1 MANTLTGLIP
11 TIYAAFNQVSRELV
25 GFIPAVTIDASMARA
40 AKDETIRSYY
50 TNPVASSDVH
60 SISPGVTPPDYGDT
74 TIPYIDMTID
84 TLDSTWVRFQGEE
97 ELGLM
102 NQGPGQFQ
110 KIIQDRFAEG
120 IRVLMN
126 RMEAAVALAAAT
138 GSSRAVGTAGTTPF
152 QSDMKILSNLRKIL
166 ADNGCPLSNQGDVSC
181 VVDTTAGMYLR
192 QLSILLASYAAGT
205 DRTLRQGTLLPLL
218 GMDIKESAQVVAHTK
233 GAGTGYVLEADG
245 AAINDNTIPL
255 DGGTVNTT
263 GIAAGDVIR
272 FGTGGGSGTGTD
284 YDTNYVVNTALVATS
299 GNVVIGRPG
308 LRVARVNDDVVS
320 IGNSYKANVAFHR
333 SSIILVTRAPKRPS
347 MGDLA
352 TDVTQIVDPLTGI
365 SIEVAMYPQFM
376 QMGFMLSIARG
387 VKAVKPDWIATLMG

>member
-1 MANTLTGLIP
+1 MSNSLTGLIP
-11 TIYAAFNQVSRELV
+11 TIYAAFNQVARELV
-25 GFIPAVTIDASMARA
+25 GFVPAVTIDASMARA

-120 IRVLMN
+120 IRILMN
-126 RMEAAVALAAAT
+126 RMESAVATEVKNGA
-138 GSSRAVGTAGTTPF
+138 SRAVGTAGTTPF
-152 QSDMKILSNLRKIL
+152 QSNFKIITEVRKIL
-166 ADNGCPLSNQGDVSC
+166 ADNGCPLSTPGNVSLVC
-181 VVDTTAGMYLR
+181 DTAAGMYLR
-192 QLSILLASYAAGT
+192 QNAGLLMTNAAGT
-205 DRTLRQGTLLPLL
+205 DATLRQGTLLPLL
-218 GMDIKESAQVVAHTK
+218 GLDIKESAQVAAHTK
-233 GAGTGYVLEADG
+233 GTGTGFDVTAAG
-245 AAINDNTIPL
+245 AAVGDSLIPL
-255 DGGTVNTT
+255 EGGDSGTILKGDVVTFAGGT
-263 GIAAGDVIR
+263 
-272 FGTGGGSGTGTD
+272 TD
-284 YDTNYVVNTALVATS
+284 ANKYVVNDPSTATGATS
-299 GNVVIGRPG
+299 GNIYLGRPG
-308 LRVARVNDDVVS
+308 VRIVKVTADEMT
-320 IGNSYKANVAFHR
+320 IGNSYTANMAFHR
-333 SSIILVTRAPKRPS
+333 SAVILVTRAPKRPS

-387 VKAVKPDWIATLMG
+387 VKAVKPEWIATLMG